1 MTITIYSQMY
11 INTSWH
17 VGFISRTISYTEGV
31 LGRYHH
37 RLLARKNEQCTF
49 MIVRVAGFVFLA
61 CVGWNS
67 IQCFYLIPTEAQIL
81 RGCLTLKAPWV
92 WVVKSACLLSPLWAL
107 NPHSLQLLTYVSL
120 LLFEVFFYS
129 AFYHYFL
136 TVEERHTATDNRN
149 HWITAQGRPS

>member
-1 MTITIYSQMY
+1 MIYKITFNRTFPHLWKGRVRFWPYLSRWSESWVDITIAFS
-11 INTSWH
+11 
-17 VGFISRTISYTEGV
+17 
-31 LGRYHH
+31 
-37 RLLARKNEQCTF
+37 KNEQCTF

-61 CVGWNS
+61 CVGWNA

-129 AFYHYFL
+129 AFYQYFL
-136 TVEERHTATDNRN
+136 TFKEWNIASVNRN
-149 HWITAQGRPS
+149 HWITAQGHPS

>member
-1 MTITIYSQMY
+1 MIYKITFNRTFPHLWKGCVRFWPYLSRWSESWVDITIAFS
-11 INTSWH
+11 
-17 VGFISRTISYTEGV
+17 
-31 LGRYHH
+31 
-37 RLLARKNEQCTF
+37 KNEQCTF

-61 CVGWNS
+61 CVGWNA

-129 AFYHYFL
+129 AFYQYFL
-136 TVEERHTATDNRN
+136 SFEERHTATDNRN
-149 HWITAQGRPS
+149 HWITAQGHPS